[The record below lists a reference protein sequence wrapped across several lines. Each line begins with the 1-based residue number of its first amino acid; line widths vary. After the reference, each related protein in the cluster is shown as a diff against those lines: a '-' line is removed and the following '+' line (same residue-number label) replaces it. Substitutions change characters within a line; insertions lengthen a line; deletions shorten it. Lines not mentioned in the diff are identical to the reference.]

1 MKKISIIVPA
11 HDEEKRISVTLDD
24 YLSYFEGLVHSGTLT
39 EYEIL
44 VVINKT
50 TDRTK
55 EIVEEYQKLNVPLK
69 YLDIPEGGK
78 GLAIMRGFQEA
89 LKDKQN
95 SLIGFVDADDAT
107 TAKELYN
114 QVSAIGDY
122 DGVIASRYL
131 PGAVVSPK
139 QSLQRIIVSRIYNK
153 MTHCLFPNMPKYQD
167 TQCGCKIFKRH
178 VVESIISKIGT
189 TQWGFDFDLLYQID
203 KAGFKIKEEPTIWS
217 DKLYSKINLKR
228 AGPRMALAILRLRLN
243 NSRFKFVADFYD
255 SLPIWLKISHL
266 I

>member
-95 SLIGFVDADDAT
+95 SLEVKNA
-107 TAKELYN
+107 
-114 QVSAIGDY
+114 
-122 DGVIASRYL
+122 
-131 PGAVVSPK
+131 
-139 QSLQRIIVSRIYNK
+139 
-153 MTHCLFPNMPKYQD
+153 
-167 TQCGCKIFKRH
+167 
-178 VVESIISKIGT
+178 
-189 TQWGFDFDLLYQID
+189 
-203 KAGFKIKEEPTIWS
+203 
-217 DKLYSKINLKR
+217 
-228 AGPRMALAILRLRLN
+228 
-243 NSRFKFVADFYD
+243 
-255 SLPIWLKISHL
+255 
-266 I
+266 